1 MLFLDQKVPNPKGF
15 KDKHT
20 QLCTT
25 RNKKTCLSL
34 FFLFSANI
42 TPTVELNALVMKRSE
57 PAKYSFVDPRTNPP
71 AVLPAPAPIPA
82 PVVAVPSV
90 PPPPL
95 TAGAVVARHP
105 PPPPHPPPHPPPQFH
120 VRLTVGEREFSGL
133 GSTAQAAKHDAAT
146 NALRT
151 LKVYAKCFLLGFCL
165 LQYSYRYL

>member
-1 MLFLDQKVPNPKGF
+1 
-15 KDKHT
+15 
-20 QLCTT
+20 
-25 RNKKTCLSL
+25 
-34 FFLFSANI
+34 
-42 TPTVELNALVMKRSE
+42 MKRSE

-95 TAGAVVARHP
+95 TVAGAVVARHP
-105 PPPPHPPPHPPPQFH
+105 PPHPPHPPPPHPPPQFH

-151 LKVYAKCFLLGFCL
+151 LKVYAKCFLLGFL
-165 LQYSYRYL
+165 LTSICIPVLLVKFILEKS